1 MAHHHTLPRSHPSSI
16 QKQRHRHRWRLWR
29 LLLPISP
36 LLLPIAWI
44 GYRELENTWI
54 QPQAIFI
61 LGGEEEREIFGAK
74 FAHTHPN
81 LPVWISGGAPPSYAK
96 RVFKKAGV
104 STENLH
110 LDYQAI
116 DTVTNFTTLVDRFES
131 KGITSVYLV
140 TSDDHIQRA
149 RTIGEIVFG
158 SRGIKVKP
166 VTFASGRST
175 EPIRK
180 TVRDGFRSLLWLT
193 TGYAGATPPV
203 IIESSP
209 ERSRI

>member
-1 MAHHHTLPRSHPSSI
+1 MARNQTLPRSHPSI
-16 QKQRHRHRWRLWR
+16 IRKQRRRRWQLWKC
-29 LLLPISP
+29 LLPISP
-36 LLLPIAWI
+36 LLLPIVWI

-54 QPQAIFI
+54 QPQVIFI

-81 LPVWISGGAPPSYAK
+81 LPVWISSGAPPDYAR

-104 STENLH
+104 STDNLH

-140 TSDDHIQRA
+140 TSDDHIHRA
-149 RTIGEIVFG
+149 RAIGEIVFG

-166 VTFASGRST
+166 ITFASGRPS
-175 EPIRK
+175 EPIQK
-180 TVRDGFRSLLWLT
+180 TIRDSFRSLLWLA
-193 TGYAGATPPV
+193 TGYAGGK
-203 IIESSP
+203 E
-209 ERSRI
+209 

>member
-1 MAHHHTLPRSHPSSI
+1 MAHHTLPRSHSAPI
-16 QKQRHRHRWRLWR
+16 RKHRRRHWRWWK
-29 LLLPISP
+29 LLIPISP
-36 LLLPIAWI
+36 LLLPIGWI
-44 GYRELENTWI
+44 GYREVENTWI
-54 QPQAIFI
+54 QPQVIFV

-74 FAHTHPN
+74 FAHTHPH
-81 LPVWISGGAPPSYAK
+81 LPVWISSGAPPNYAK

-104 STENLH
+104 SADNLH

-116 DTVTNFTTLVDRFES
+116 DTVTNFTTLVDQFKS

-149 RTIGEIVFG
+149 RVIGEIVFG

-166 VTFASGRST
+166 VTFVSGRNS
-175 EPIRK
+175 EPIQK

-193 TGYAGATPPV
+193 TGYAGG
-203 IIESSP
+203 
-209 ERSRI
+209 R

>member
-1 MAHHHTLPRSHPSSI
+1 MAQHQTLSRSRTAPI
-16 QKQRHRHRWRLWR
+16 RKQRRHPWQLWK

-36 LLLPIAWI
+36 LLLLSAWM

-54 QPQAIFI
+54 QPQAIFV
-61 LGGEEEREIFGAK
+61 LGGEEEREIFAAK
-74 FAHTHPN
+74 FAHTHPD
-81 LPVWISGGAPPSYAK
+81 LPVWISGGAPQGYAK
-96 RVFKKAGV
+96 KVFKKAGV

-110 LDYQAI
+110 LDYQAS

-140 TSDDHIQRA
+140 TSDDHMQRA
-149 RTIGEIVFG
+149 RSIGEIVFG

-166 VTFASGRST
+166 ITFTSGRPV

-180 TVRDGFRSLLWLT
+180 TLRDSCRSLLWLT
-193 TGYAGATPPV
+193 TGYAGSK
-203 IIESSP
+203 E
-209 ERSRI
+209 